1 MEKFQNFLNMLGGN
15 LNNFRKNIGF
25 TTKNFQE
32 FLNTPIEKSN
42 NTSVRDGTLKP
53 ENDLLLAP
61 FLKGGSVRN
70 LFESKGTF
78 TTNKGEKTVIN
89 PTNTNS
95 DKTTTENNTDS
106 SKVPSFEDVFDM
118 PFDKYLGKVSKL
130 GERAKDRDALRSGIS
145 NLALSP
151 LIGGQA
157 AMDAAANVGKLTG
170 VNLAAMANQNAVLAQ
185 NPTKQKIAGKYFR

>member
-32 FLNTPIEKSN
+32 FINTPIEKSN
-42 NTSVRDGTLKP
+42 NPSVRDGTLKP

-61 FLKGGSVRN
+61 FLEGGSVRN
-70 LFESKGTF
+70 LVESQGTF
-78 TTNKGEKTVIN
+78 TNKKGEKTVIN
-89 PTNTNS
+89 PTKTNS

-106 SKVPSFEDVFDM
+106 SKVPSFKDVFDM
-118 PFDKYLGKVSKL
+118 PFDEYLGKVSKL